1 MPRAHAYVVALTGGI
16 ASGKSAVAE
25 RFAARGVEIVDADLV
40 AREVVAPGTPGLAEI
55 AQAFGGDLIDADGHL
70 RRRALRER
78 VFGDAA
84 ARRRLEAIVHPR
96 VRARLH
102 ERARNARGPYL
113 VLAIP
118 LLVESD
124 GAYDWVDRVLLV
136 DVPREVQIARLTA
149 RDATTPALAEAM
161 LAAQATREARLAR
174 ADDVI
179 VNDGS
184 LEALDAEVERL
195 HRDYLRRASGR

>member
-25 RFAARGVEIVDADLV
+25 RFAARGVEVVDADLV

-55 AQAFGGDLIDADGHL
+55 VQAFGGDLIDADGHL

-102 ERARNARGPYL
+102 ERARNAHGPYL

-161 LAAQATREARLAR
+161 LAAQATREERLAR

>member
-25 RFAARGVEIVDADLV
+25 RFAAHGVEVVDADLV

-55 AQAFGGDLIDADGHL
+55 VQAFGGDLIDADGHL

-96 VRARLH
+96 VRARLY

-136 DVPREVQIARLTA
+136 DVPRGVQIARLTA